1 MVNTDSFLAMIRTP
15 TKPTHDYELHTKTT
29 KNMRPAHAKH
39 NFSNKTMFSCTQN
52 ANSRNQPIYAN
63 LVEAK
68 KTTSR
73 LRETMICS
81 ARRPRSESHNLIGF
95 LIQRCRTAAN
105 LTLINVTLWSLGV
118 RRTSLKKKKNVCR
131 QALAAEPDP
140 SPVGFLLAA
149 CVTPGP
155 HLAVVAAT

>member
-1 MVNTDSFLAMIRTP
+1 MTTNYILKKQKVSVPPTRNTTFQTKRCSRARKTP
-15 TKPTHDYELHTKTT
+15 IHET
-29 KNMRPAHAKH
+29 
-39 NFSNKTMFSCTQN
+39 
-52 ANSRNQPIYAN
+52 SRSTPIWSKQ
-63 LVEAK
+63 K
-68 KTTSR
+68 KTATR